1 MLIRFK
7 SMALLTGLALMIG
20 LLGACGPKPE
30 PPVVSEIS
38 AQPSTTIQVGET
50 AVLTVKASGTDL
62 QFKWVANRGTLASQ
76 AEASAIYTAPDSP
89 GFDTVTVQ
97 VTSKG
102 GSTVRSI
109 TFEVVAPP
117 TPTPTPA
124 PTSMPTETPP
134 PAPTST
140 PTVTPAPVPPLVEII
155 PQVGGGEAFVFKNE
169 GGELDVRYVESEEC
183 RHSGTFG
190 LRLTYA
196 MSGQGSG
203 GWGIHWIKAPEGYL
217 DVSGFSELVLWV
229 KGTSGGETFQ
239 IGLKDTSGREVKVE
253 SQELVIAT
261 SSEWRPARVPLGEF
275 TGVNLASIENL
286 NLGFNRNHGSGTI
299 CIDDIVFE

>member
-1 MLIRFK
+1 MK
-7 SMALLTGLALMIG
+7 SMALLAGLALMIG
-20 LLGACGPKPE
+20 LLGACGPQPE
-30 PPVVSEIS
+30 PPIVSEIS

-62 QFKWVANRGTLASQ
+62 QFKWGANRGTLSSQ
-76 AEASAIYTAPDSP
+76 TGASAIYTAPDSP
-89 GFDTVTVQ
+89 GFDTVTVE
-97 VTSKG
+97 VTSTG

-109 TFEVVAPP
+109 TFEVVVPP
-117 TPTPTPA
+117 TPTSIPTSTPA
-124 PTSMPTETPP
+124 PTETPA

-140 PTVTPAPVPPLVEII
+140 PTVTPTPVPPLVEIV

-169 GGELDVRYVESEEC
+169 GGELDTRYVESAEC

-190 LRLTYA
+190 LRLTYT
-196 MSGQGSG
+196 MSGEGSG
-203 GWGIHWIKAPEGYL
+203 GWGISWINAPGGYL
-217 DVSGFSELVLWV
+217 DASGFSELVFWV

-239 IGLKDTSGREVKVE
+239 VGLKDTSGREVKVE
-253 SQELVIAT
+253 SGSLVIV
-261 SSEWRPARVPLGEF
+261 SSSDWRPVRVPLSEF
-275 TGVNLASIENL
+275 TGVNTASVENM

>member
-7 SMALLTGLALMIG
+7 SMALLTSLVLMIG

-62 QFKWVANRGTLASQ
+62 QFEWGANRGTLSSQTAS
-76 AEASAIYTAPDSP
+76 STIYTAPDSP
-89 GFDTVTVQ
+89 GFDSVTVQ
-97 VTSKG
+97 VTSQG

-117 TPTPTPA
+117 TPTPIPTPTSMPAETPTPA
-124 PTSMPTETPP
+124 PTSAPTVMPT
-134 PAPTST
+134 
-140 PTVTPAPVPPLVEII
+140 PVPPLVEIV
-155 PQVGGGEAFVFKNE
+155 PQVGGGQAFVFKDK
-169 GGELDVRYVESEEC
+169 GGELNARYVESEEC

-196 MSGQGSG
+196 MSGEGSG
-203 GWGIHWIKAPEGYL
+203 GWGIHWANAPEGYF
-217 DVSGFSELVLWV
+217 DASGFSDLVFWV

-253 SQELVIAT
+253 SQSLVIV
-261 SSEWRPARVPLGEF
+261 SSSDWRPVRVPLSEF
-275 TGVNLASIENL
+275 TDVNLASVENV
-286 NLGFNRNHGSGTI
+286 NLGFNRNHGSGII